1 MTIVFHAERRAGLNS
16 NMCIGRYD
24 HVNQY
29 GGPAPTSGQ
38 PLYPGTP
45 IWTGIDFYLPEGNYL
60 LSTSGGL
67 QIKHLY
73 KPSTEVGFPAN
84 YPADY
89 GLYANIRTALMMAT
103 TQAGLPVAGSC
114 PDESTILE
122 LKGTNILN
130 MSAHYAI
137 LFSGVQEPLA
147 IPAGGRYCRVELW
160 AGCGA
165 DQVARDD
172 LGGLGF
178 YNSKKVHQF
187 NVRVETL

>member
-45 IWTGIDFYLPEGNYL
+45 IWTGIDFYLPEGSYL
-60 LSTSGGL
+60 LTTSGGT

-73 KPSTEVGFPAN
+73 KDLGIG
-84 YPADY
+84 DY

-103 TQAGLPVAGSC
+103 TQAGLPALGSC
-114 PDESTILE
+114 PDESTIIE

-130 MSAHYAI
+130 MSAHYAM
-137 LFSGVQEPLA
+137 LFSGVQKKLV
-147 IPAGGRYCRVELW
+147 IPAGGRYCRIEQW

-165 DQVARDD
+165 DQQNRDD

-178 YNSKKVHQF
+178 YNCGNVQQF
-187 NVRVETL
+187 NVKVETL